1 MGVAL
6 RVLVLTSTSGMAQL
20 LTLIGPSIRSRR
32 TNVALATDTTWQT
45 PVGITLNV
53 QPLIQ
58 PLIAPFGMQHFSY
71 MPSFGILSTYSPTA
85 CGLAT
90 FSAALADGL
99 TARGVDI
106 SVVRIADDE
115 ASTDAGIVGELV
127 NGDPASATATA
138 ELLNRSDVAIVQHE
152 YGIYGG
158 PDGNEVLQIMQA
170 LRVPSIVVAHT
181 VLKDPTPQQRS
192 VLESV
197 MTLADQVVVM
207 SEAARQR
214 LCAGFA
220 VDHHKVTTIPHGA
233 ALPATNGV
241 QHSERPTILTWGLI
255 GPGKGIERV
264 IDAMTSLK
272 NLPNP
277 PRYLIAGR
285 THPKVLAA
293 QGEAYR
299 EALFVQAKR
308 LGVAESV
315 SFDAEYRSPAA
326 ITELVQTAAVVVLP
340 YDSKDQV
347 TSGVLVD
354 SVASGRPIVATAFP
368 HAVELLGGGAGT
380 VVAHDDPDALVTALS
395 RLLTD
400 PHVAGSMATQAR
412 GLAPAMAWPV
422 VVQAYVELG
431 QRLVASR
438 LAVA

>member
-1 MGVAL
+1 M
-6 RVLVLTSTSGMAQL
+6 LVITSTSGMAQL
-20 LTLIGPSIRSRR
+20 LRLIGPSIRSRR
-32 TNVALATDTTWQT
+32 TNVALATDTTWQL
-45 PVGITLNV
+45 PVGITLNA
-53 QPLIQ
+53 PSLIQ

-99 TARGVDI
+99 TAKGVDV
-106 SVVRIADDE
+106 SVVRVADDE

-138 ELLNRSDVAIVQHE
+138 ELLNRNDIAIVQHE

-158 PDGNEVLQIMQA
+158 PDGSEVVQIMQA
-170 LRVPSIVVAHT
+170 LRVPCIVVAHT

-197 MTLADQVVVM
+197 MALADQVVVM
-207 SEAARQR
+207 SESARQR

-220 VDHHKVTTIPHGA
+220 VDQHKVTTIPHGA

-264 IDAMTSLK
+264 IGAMTSLK

-299 EALFVQAKR
+299 EALFAQAER

-315 SFDAEYRSPAA
+315 SFDAEYRSPADV
-326 ITELVQTAAVVVLP
+326 TELVQTAAVVVLP

-400 PHVAGSMATQAR
+400 PHVAGSMATHAR

-422 VVQAYVELG
+422 VAHAYVELG
-431 QRLVASR
+431 QRLVAAR
-438 LAVA
+438 MAVA

>member
-1 MGVAL
+1 M
-6 RVLVLTSTSGMAQL
+6 LTSTSGMAQL

-138 ELLNRSDVAIVQHE
+138 ELLNGNDIAIVQHE

-241 QHSERPTILTWGLI
+241 RHSERPTILTWGLI

-299 EALFVQAKR
+299 EAMFAQAKR

-422 VVQAYVELG
+422 VAQAYVELG